1 MARLNIDVGIEGNS
15 ATGDTLRT
23 AMNKINDNFIEVF
36 DDLSAS
42 GLGGRLTNEATNG
55 DVVIQPNGTGIVEV
69 DQLQITDDAI
79 TSLITN
85 GDLTLSGNGTGG
97 VKVSGVLNVDDG
109 ISITDNIITSS
120 ASNANLE
127 LSASGTGEVT
137 TDTDFRLVS
146 ATPFLKIQRQDNANV
161 PGIDFIGAAGTSG
174 SKILFDGTSG
184 TANEMIF
191 QTFSVAGG
199 LAEAFRVQQGGAK
212 VTGTLDVDGGINITD
227 NTITTAASNANL
239 ELTAAGTGKVKVVG
253 ILSVDDGSVT
263 DNYVGVGDADD
274 LKIFH
279 NGSHSIIRETGTGS
293 LYLQSDNNVI
303 IGKDASSETMI
314 KGVADGAVELY
325 HDDSKKFE
333 TTANGVSV
341 TGRVD
346 VETVTTGSTENLTL
360 STNAGTNSGTIVIV
374 DGTNGNIT
382 LETDGTG
389 DILLKAGGQV
399 GIGTVSSPDTDL
411 HIKKPNAVVTLQR
424 TADAN
429 KPGLDFQNSNGNVRA
444 ELRMD
449 GTSGTSNEIFVRTYD
464 GSSTAERFR
473 VGHTKTSVA
482 GNLEVSGAQ
491 VDFTALPTSDPG
503 VAGRLFRS
511 GNDVKISTG

>member
-42 GLGGRLTNEATNG
+42 GLGGRLTNETTNG

-97 VKVSGVLNVDDG
+97 VKVSGVLNIDDG
-109 ISITDNIITSS
+109 IDITDNTITSS

-137 TDTDFRLVS
+137 TDTDLRLVS

-161 PGIDFIGAAGTSG
+161 PGIDFIGSAGTSG

-184 TANEMIF
+184 TANELIF
-191 QTFSVAGG
+191 QTFTVAGG
-199 LAEAFRVQQGGAK
+199 LAEAFRVQGGGAK
-212 VTGTLDVDGGINITD
+212 VTGSLDVDGGITITD

-253 ILSVDDGSVT
+253 ILSVDDGSTT
-263 DNYVGVGDADD
+263 DNYVGFGDADD

-303 IGKDASSETMI
+303 LGKDSSSETML

-325 HDDSKKFE
+325 HDNTKKFE

-360 STNAGTNSGTIVIV
+360 STNAGTNSGTIVIT
-374 DGTNGNIT
+374 DGTNGDIT

-399 GIGTVSSPDTDL
+399 GIGSVSSPDTDL
-411 HIKKPNAVVTLQR
+411 HIKKPNAQITLQR

-429 KPGLDFQNSNGNVRA
+429 TPGISFQQSGGNVRA
-444 ELRMD
+444 ELMMD
-449 GTSGTSNEIFVRTYD
+449 GTSGTSNEVFVKTHD
-464 GSSTAERFR
+464 GSSLAERFR

-482 GNLEVSGAQ
+482 GHLEVSGAQ